1 MKHFTSY
8 KLLSLFIVL
17 VQLFLVCVP
26 CSSVDMVSGDESKN
40 ESETMAQ
47 QERIDQL
54 FSELNDLAV
63 MSKQQSCSD
72 VSSFSATQDQL
83 LSMESEVEQE
93 LFALGIRKIDPNNP
107 EDISRISSVMTSSIE
122 RAGSVFNFDM
132 LADVYSIY
140 EYSGTRTVNGNSYNY
155 KYYRIIDNKGYVDTA
170 LTHTEI
176 VVPVENVNTTIGEL
190 LEYNFSYG
198 FSAFLGTLPGGNVAD
213 WFIGGIFTILESYN
227 SNSTVAY
234 TGNGNIYSLNMLSV
248 TAMTYY
254 YIEMDDNWYLCGSR
268 ASDVSFARSDSFV
281 ANVNGKAYSDS
292 KSYPSW
298 NSSTGYS
305 WYWYIDNY
313 VNTKKVYHSTIGS
326 IAIFRDS
333 TFVHNFY
340 PSYVTSP
347 WGLI

>member
-1 MKHFTSY
+1 MKHITSH

-140 EYSGTRTVNGNSYNY
+140 EYSGARTVNGNSYNY
-155 KYYRIIDNKGYVDTA
+155 MYYRIIDNKGYVDTT

-213 WFIGGIFTILESYN
+213 WLIGNIFTIL
-227 SNSTVAY
+227 
-234 TGNGNIYSLNMLSV
+234 
-248 TAMTYY
+248 
-254 YIEMDDNWYLCGSR
+254 
-268 ASDVSFARSDSFV
+268 
-281 ANVNGKAYSDS
+281 
-292 KSYPSW
+292 
-298 NSSTGYS
+298 
-305 WYWYIDNY
+305 
-313 VNTKKVYHSTIGS
+313 
-326 IAIFRDS
+326 
-333 TFVHNFY
+333 
-340 PSYVTSP
+340 
-347 WGLI
+347 